1 MELIIKK
8 KKKNVI
14 HGVDTSPFMESKGRV
29 AKTEGQRKKENRKKR
44 IRKEVYYLRHG
55 VQTQELC

>member
-1 MELIIKK
+1 M
-8 KKKNVI
+8 I
-14 HGVDTSPFMESKGRV
+14 HGVDTSPFMWSQREGLPKLKDKEKKK
-29 AKTEGQRKKENRKKR
+29 KTEKKG

>member
-14 HGVDTSPFMESKGRV
+14 DGVDTSPSMESKGRI
-29 AKTEGQRKKENRKKR
+29 AKTEGQKKKTKKKR